1 MQKVTEMDNAFYK
14 DLMDRQKR
22 EGIEEEELGQL
33 VEDHLDKVDEFR
45 SRLQDMVRRKR
56 KERREKLRGRRK
68 KSEKVRNVKFV
79 V

>member
-22 EGIEEEELGQL
+22 EVIGEEELEHL
-33 VEDHLDKVDEFR
+33 VDDHLDRVDEFR
-45 SRLQDMVRRKR
+45 SRLQEMVHKKR

-68 KSEKVRNVKFV
+68 KSERV
-79 V
+79 